1 MRVDK
6 VIELL
11 NKIYKPEDELMIDW
25 VDKYQASVDNEEQ
38 WNIAVG
44 MMEGSD
50 EGMIDMY
57 YVQSMVDDAIEK
69 LLNEEKI

>member
-25 VDKYQASVDNEEQ
+25 VDKFQASVDNEEQ

-44 MMEGSD
+44 MLEGGMES
-50 EGMIDMY
+50 MIDMY
-57 YVQSMVDDAIEK
+57 YVQSVVDDAIEK
-69 LLNEEKI
+69 VLNEEKI